1 MDQTERL
8 ESQLQDLYYD
18 LSESTG
24 SERSKLLTKIA
35 KVEDKLQDLDHS
47 F

>member
-18 LSESTG
+18 LSEATG
-24 SERSKLLTKIA
+24 SERSKLLRKIA
-35 KVEDKLQDLDHS
+35 QVEDKLQDLDHS

>member
-8 ESQLQDLYYD
+8 ETQLQDLYYD
-18 LSESTG
+18 LTEASG
-24 SERSKLLTKIA
+24 SEASKLRAKIA